1 MILAVVLG
9 LLCIIAIAYIA
20 TANRLVDLR
29 NKVDRA
35 WADIDVLLER
45 RHDEIPALIEICKAH
60 MKHECEVFSRLAA
73 GRREY
78 SESIAISA
86 KLAAENNVVR
96 GLSDLLALS
105 ENYPELRANQSFAH
119 LNFRLSSL
127 EDQISD
133 RREFFNDAVFLYNT
147 RIGQFP
153 ISMAASIQERRPL
166 PSWDAAGT
174 FRKTC
179 RAGRQAAQAG
189 GR

>member
-1 MILAVVLG
+1 MVLAIGLG
-9 LLCIIAIAYIA
+9 LICITVILYIL
-20 TANRLVDLR
+20 TVNRLVDLR

-45 RHDEIPALIEICKAH
+45 RHDEIPALIEICKGH
-60 MKHECEVFSRLAA
+60 MSHECEVFSRLAA

-78 SESIAISA
+78 SQSTAIVG

-96 GLSDLLALS
+96 GLRDLLALS

-119 LNFRLSSL
+119 LTFRLSSL

-133 RREFFNDAVFLYNT
+133 RREFFNDAVCLYNT

-153 ISMAASIQERRPL
+153 ISLVASIQERKPL
-166 PSWDAAGT
+166 PSWDASGT
-174 FRKTC
+174 FKKAR
-179 RAGRQAAQAG
+179 RADTGW
-189 GR
+189 